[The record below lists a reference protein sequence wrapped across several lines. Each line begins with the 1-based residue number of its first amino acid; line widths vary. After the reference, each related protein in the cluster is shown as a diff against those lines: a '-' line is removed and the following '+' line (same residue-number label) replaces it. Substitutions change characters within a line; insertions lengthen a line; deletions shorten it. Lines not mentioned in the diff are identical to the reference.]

1 MKTTNANIMVI
12 GSLNMDVVIRC
23 QQLPLAGQTVLAESS
38 TEFCGGKGANQAVA
52 AAKAGGNVQMV
63 GCVGN
68 DAFASRLRGNLTDHC
83 VDDSAVKDVSE
94 SASGLAVICVDQA
107 GQNSIVV
114 VPGANDQ
121 VDEILLASVADQLA
135 ECDALLLQME
145 IPMPTVLAAIQMA
158 REAGVRVILD
168 PAPAPM
174 MVPDQIFDVDLI
186 CPNESE
192 ASALVG
198 HSVRSIDDAAKAA
211 DILRGR
217 GANCVAIT
225 MGNRGAWLSTD
236 EASELIPA
244 FAVDVLDTTAAGD
257 AWVGAA
263 AVWWCQTGN
272 LKQAVSFANAA
283 GALAAS
289 RKGAQASLA
298 SREEIECLWQTRS

>member
-114 VPGANDQ
+114 VPGANHQ

-289 RKGAQASLA
+289 RKGTQASLA

>member
-83 VDDSAVKDVSE
+83 VDDSAVEDVSE

-211 DILRGR
+211 EILRGR